1 MIITLNDNWIF
12 FKGTA
17 AAESASG
24 EKVTLPHTWNAIDGQ
39 DGGSDYFRGE
49 CTYTRA
55 LPALTLKEDEEAYLC
70 FYGVSQT
77 AEVFISGELVTR
89 HEGGYSRFYADVT
102 RFFRTASPLSPASL
116 CANGA
121 PLPPSQR
128 EVSAKQTEGVTS
140 FEAPLRG
147 AGIPSAACC
156 GGMTEGVIAGV
167 PQFPMA
173 PPRET
178 VSAEQTEG
186 VSPVPAQLTVRV
198 SNAVSDRV
206 YPQAADFTFF
216 GGIYRSVG
224 LLIVRR
230 SHFDLTAMG
239 GGVKIT
245 PKEQNGA
252 WSVELVPYVAGG
264 EHAEISWRILDGK
277 TPVASLEAPS
287 GDAVSLSIP
296 DPVLWQG
303 VDDPHL
309 YTLEAVLL
317 SPEGKPL
324 DTFTARFGLRTFS
337 VDPERGFFLNGKSY
351 PLRGVS
357 RHQDRENMGYA
368 VTRREHEEDI
378 ALIRELGANSV
389 RLAHYQHDDYFYSLC
404 DEAGLVVWAEVP
416 YITMELKEGHEN
428 ILSQFRELITQNYN
442 HTCIVCWGLSNEI
455 TLKGVTDGI
464 IKTHAALK
472 AIKEELDQTRPST
485 MAHISMLPPDSP
497 FVETADICAW
507 NLYFGWY
514 EGNVSQYKPWLDAFH
529 AAHPRLPVGLSEY
542 GADALV
548 AYQSPKPA
556 VGDYSESYQEYY
568 HEKLLEQIEK
578 MPYLWCTYVWNMFDF
593 AADAR
598 EEAGDPGKNHKGLV
612 TYDRKTRKDAFYVYK
627 ARWSREPF
635 VRLAGSRYVFRHEA
649 TTSIRVYTNLPKVA
663 LYVDQKLFAVQEGRY
678 FFSFEVPISGRHLI
692 EARAEGCSDT
702 IEIEHVEKPYEGY
715 RCQVKQGAVNWLDG
729 CSEEGFVVTDRIGDI
744 LAVPEGKD
752 FLNAFFAYVIEKRRK
767 KGAPVREAEE
777 GLIEGMADYTVE
789 RVMNMVGD
797 LLSEREQIHIV
808 RALNRVKKP

>member
-12 FKGTA
+12 FKDTA
-17 AAESASG
+17 APTANKAQAPAQASAQAG

-102 RFFRTASPLSPASL
+102 RFFRT
-116 CANGA
+116 
-121 PLPPSQR
+121 
-128 EVSAKQTEGVTS
+128 
-140 FEAPLRG
+140 
-147 AGIPSAACC
+147 
-156 GGMTEGVIAGV
+156 GGFME
-167 PQFPMA
+167 
-173 PPRET
+173 
-178 VSAEQTEG
+178 
-186 VSPVPAQLTVRV
+186 LTVRV

-216 GGIYRSVG
+216 GGIYRSVD
-224 LLIVRR
+224 LLILDR
-230 SHFDLTAMG
+230 SHFDFTAMG

-245 PKEQNGA
+245 PKEHEGA
-252 WSVELVPYVAGG
+252 WSVELTPFVT
-264 EHAEISWRILDGK
+264 HAEDLLISWRILDGK
-277 TPVASLEAPS
+277 SPAASDQAAAASANSSAQTPVASAQAP
-287 GDAVSLSIP
+287 AAQTVNIAIP
-296 DPVLWQG
+296 DPILWQG

-309 YTLEAVLL
+309 YTLEADLL
-317 SPEGKPL
+317 SPEGKIL
-324 DTFTARFGLRTFS
+324 DTFSARFGLRTFS
-337 VDPERGFFLNGKSY
+337 IDPERGFFLNGKSY

-404 DEAGLVVWAEVP
+404 DEAGLIVWAEVP
-416 YITMELKEGHEN
+416 YITMELPDGHEN

-464 IKTHAALK
+464 IQTHAALK
-472 AIKEELDQTRPST
+472 AIKEELDPYRPST

-612 TYDRKTRKDAFYVYK
+612 TYDRKIKKDAFYVYK
-627 ARWSREPF
+627 ARWSRQPF
-635 VRLAGSRYVFRHEA
+635 VHLAGSRYVYRHEA
-649 TTSIRVYTNLPKVA
+649 TTSIRVYTNLPKVS
-663 LYVDQKLFAVQEGRY
+663 LYVDQKLFAEQEGRY
-678 FFSFEVPISGRHLI
+678 LFSFEVPISGRHLI

-702 IEIEHVEKPYEGY
+702 IAIEHVEKPYEGY
-715 RCQVKQGAVNWLDG
+715 RCKVKQGAVNWLDG
-729 CSEEGFVVTDRIGDI
+729 CSEEGFVVTDRVGDI
-744 LAVPEGKD
+744 LAVPEGR
-752 FLNAFFAYVIEKRRK
+752 AFIEQLLSYVIEKRRA
-767 KGAPVREAEE
+767 KGAPVRELSEE
-777 GLIEGMADYTVE
+777 LIEGMTDHSVE
-789 RVMNMVGD
+789 RIFNMAGD

>member
-1 MIITLNDNWIF
+1 MIITLNDNWTF
-12 FKGTA
+12 FKDTA
-17 AAESASG
+17 APTEGASG
-24 EKVTLPHTWNAIDGQ
+24 EKVTLPHTWNALDGQ

-102 RFFRTASPLSPASL
+102 RFFRM
-116 CANGA
+116 
-121 PLPPSQR
+121 
-128 EVSAKQTEGVTS
+128 
-140 FEAPLRG
+140 
-147 AGIPSAACC
+147 
-156 GGMTEGVIAGV
+156 GGSME
-167 PQFPMA
+167 
-173 PPRET
+173 
-178 VSAEQTEG
+178 
-186 VSPVPAQLTVRV
+186 LTVRV

-216 GGIYRSVG
+216 GGIYRSVE
-224 LLIVRR
+224 LLILDR
-230 SHFDLTAMG
+230 SHFDFTAMG
-239 GGVKIT
+239 GGVRIT
-245 PKEQNGA
+245 PKEHEGA
-252 WSVELVPYVAGG
+252 WNVELVPYVVGG
-264 EHAEISWRILDGK
+264 EHTEISWRILDGAK
-277 TPVASLEAPS
+277 EIAGKESPAAQTVNIA
-287 GDAVSLSIP
+287 IP
-296 DPVLWQG
+296 DPILWQG

-309 YTLEAVLL
+309 YTLEADLL
-317 SPEGKPL
+317 SPEGKIL
-324 DTFTARFGLRTFS
+324 DTFSARFGLRTFS

-368 VTRREHEEDI
+368 ITRREHEEDL

-404 DEAGLVVWAEVP
+404 DEAGLIVWAEVP

-464 IKTHAALK
+464 IQTHAALK

-497 FVETADICAW
+497 FVETADVCAW

-598 EEAGDPGKNHKGLV
+598 EEAGDPGKNHKGL
-612 TYDRKTRKDAFYVYK
+612 
-627 ARWSREPF
+627 
-635 VRLAGSRYVFRHEA
+635 
-649 TTSIRVYTNLPKVA
+649 
-663 LYVDQKLFAVQEGRY
+663 
-678 FFSFEVPISGRHLI
+678 
-692 EARAEGCSDT
+692 
-702 IEIEHVEKPYEGY
+702 
-715 RCQVKQGAVNWLDG
+715 
-729 CSEEGFVVTDRIGDI
+729 
-744 LAVPEGKD
+744 
-752 FLNAFFAYVIEKRRK
+752 
-767 KGAPVREAEE
+767 
-777 GLIEGMADYTVE
+777 
-789 RVMNMVGD
+789 
-797 LLSEREQIHIV
+797 
-808 RALNRVKKP
+808 

>member
-1 MIITLNDNWIF
+1 MQAEKSKHIEKVYPMIITLNDNWTF
-12 FKGTA
+12 FKDTA
-17 AAESASG
+17 APAANKAQSPAQVSAQTG

-49 CTYTRA
+49 CTYTRP

-102 RFFRTASPLSPASL
+102 RFFRM
-116 CANGA
+116 
-121 PLPPSQR
+121 
-128 EVSAKQTEGVTS
+128 
-140 FEAPLRG
+140 
-147 AGIPSAACC
+147 
-156 GGMTEGVIAGV
+156 GGSME
-167 PQFPMA
+167 
-173 PPRET
+173 
-178 VSAEQTEG
+178 
-186 VSPVPAQLTVRV
+186 LTVRV

-224 LLIVRR
+224 LLILDRA
-230 SHFDLTAMG
+230 HFDFTAMG
-239 GGVKIT
+239 GGVRIT
-245 PKEQNGA
+245 PKEHEGA
-252 WSVELVPYVAGG
+252 WNVELTPFVT
-264 EHAEISWRILDGK
+264 HAEDLLISWRILDGRSPAANQTQAPAASANSSAQ
-277 TPVASLEAPS
+277 TPVASAQAP
-287 GDAVSLSIP
+287 AAQTVNIAIP
-296 DPVLWQG
+296 DPILWQG

-309 YTLEAVLL
+309 YTLEADLL
-317 SPEGKPL
+317 SPEGKIL
-324 DTFTARFGLRTFS
+324 DTFSARFGLRTFS
-337 VDPERGFFLNGKSY
+337 IDPERGFFLNGKSY

-404 DEAGLVVWAEVP
+404 DEAGLIVWAEVP
-416 YITMELKEGHEN
+416 YITMELPDGHEN

-464 IKTHAALK
+464 ITTHAALK
-472 AIKEELDQTRPST
+472 ALKEELDPYRPST

-529 AAHPRLPVGLSEY
+529 ASHPRLPVGLSEY

-612 TYDRKTRKDAFYVYK
+612 TYDRKIKKDAFYVYK
-627 ARWSREPF
+627 ARWSRQPF
-635 VRLAGSRYVFRHEA
+635 VHLAGSRYVYRHEA

-663 LYVDQKLFAVQEGRY
+663 LYVDQKLFAEQEGRY
-678 FFSFEVPISGRHLI
+678 LFSFEVPISGRHLI

-702 IEIEHVEKPYEGY
+702 IAIEHVEKPYEGY
-715 RCQVKQGAVNWLDG
+715 RCKVKQGAVNWLDG
-729 CSEEGFVVTDRIGDI
+729 CSEEGFVVTDRVGDI
-744 LAVPEGKD
+744 LAVPEGR
-752 FLNAFFAYVIEKRRK
+752 AFIEQLLSYVIEKRRA
-767 KGAPVREAEE
+767 KGAPVRELSEE
-777 GLIEGMADYTVE
+777 LIEGMTDHSVE
-789 RVMNMVGD
+789 RIFNMAGD

>member
-1 MIITLNDNWIF
+1 MIITLNDNWTF
-12 FKGTA
+12 CKDTA
-17 AAESASG
+17 APAANKAQSPAQVSAQTG

-55 LPALTLKEDEEAYLC
+55 LPALTLKEDEKAYLC

-77 AEVFISGELVTR
+77 AEVFINGELVTR

-102 RFFRTASPLSPASL
+102 RFFRM
-116 CANGA
+116 
-121 PLPPSQR
+121 
-128 EVSAKQTEGVTS
+128 
-140 FEAPLRG
+140 
-147 AGIPSAACC
+147 
-156 GGMTEGVIAGV
+156 GGSME
-167 PQFPMA
+167 
-173 PPRET
+173 
-178 VSAEQTEG
+178 
-186 VSPVPAQLTVRV
+186 LTVRV

-216 GGIYRSVG
+216 GGIYRNVE
-224 LLIVRR
+224 LLIVNR

-239 GGVKIT
+239 GGVRIT
-245 PKEQNGA
+245 PKEHGGA
-252 WSVELVPYVAGG
+252 WSVELVPYVVGG
-264 EHAEISWRILDGK
+264 EHAEISWRIFDGNSPAADQMQ
-277 TPVASLEAPS
+277 TPVASAQAPAS
-287 GDAVSLSIP
+287 QTVNIAIP

-303 VDDPHL
+303 IDDPHL
-309 YTLEAVLL
+309 YTLEADLL
-317 SPEGKPL
+317 SPEGKIL
-324 DTFTARFGLRTFS
+324 DTFSARFGLRTFS
-337 VDPERGFFLNGKSY
+337 IDPERGFFLNGKSY

-368 VTRREHEEDI
+368 ITRREHEEDI

-404 DEAGLVVWAEVP
+404 DEAGLIVWAEVP
-416 YITMELKEGHEN
+416 YITMELSEGHEN

-464 IKTHAALK
+464 IQTHAALK
-472 AIKEELDQTRPST
+472 AIKEELDPYRPST

-497 FVETADICAW
+497 FVETADVCAW

-612 TYDRKTRKDAFYVYK
+612 TYDRKIKKDAFYVYK

-635 VRLAGSRYVFRHEA
+635 VHLAGSRYVYRHEA
-649 TTSIRVYTNLPKVA
+649 KTSIRVYTNLPKVA
-663 LYVDQKLFAVQEGRY
+663 LYVDQKLFAEQEGRY
-678 FFSFEVPISGRHLI
+678 LFSFEVPISGRHLI

-702 IEIEHVEKPYEGY
+702 IAIEHVEKPYEGY
-715 RCQVKQGAVNWLDG
+715 RCKVKQGAVNWLDG
-729 CSEEGFVVTDRIGDI
+729 CSEEGFVVTDRVGDI
-744 LAVPEGKD
+744 LAVPEGR
-752 FLNAFFAYVIEKRRK
+752 AFIEQLLSYVIEKRRA
-767 KGAPVREAEE
+767 KGAPVRELSEE
-777 GLIEGMADYTVE
+777 LIEGMTDHSVE
-789 RVMNMVGD
+789 RIFNMAGD

>member
-1 MIITLNDNWIF
+1 MQAEKSKHIEKVYPMIITLNDNWTF
-12 FKGTA
+12 FKDTA
-17 AAESASG
+17 APAANKAQSPAQVSAQTG

-49 CTYTRA
+49 CTYTRP
-55 LPALTLKEDEEAYLC
+55 LPALTLKEDEEAHLC

-77 AEVFISGELVTR
+77 AEVFVNGELVTR

-102 RFFRTASPLSPASL
+102 RFFRM
-116 CANGA
+116 
-121 PLPPSQR
+121 
-128 EVSAKQTEGVTS
+128 
-140 FEAPLRG
+140 
-147 AGIPSAACC
+147 
-156 GGMTEGVIAGV
+156 GGSME
-167 PQFPMA
+167 
-173 PPRET
+173 
-178 VSAEQTEG
+178 
-186 VSPVPAQLTVRV
+186 LTVRV

-224 LLIVRR
+224 LLILDRA
-230 SHFDLTAMG
+230 HFDFTAMG

-252 WSVELVPYVAGG
+252 WNVELVPYVVGG
-264 EHAEISWRILDGK
+264 EHAEISWRILDGAK
-277 TPVASLEAPS
+277 EIAGKESPAAQTVNIA
-287 GDAVSLSIP
+287 IP
-296 DPVLWQG
+296 DPILWQG

-309 YTLEAVLL
+309 YTLEADLL
-317 SPEGKPL
+317 SPEGKIL
-324 DTFTARFGLRTFS
+324 DTFSARFGLRTFS
-337 VDPERGFFLNGKSY
+337 IDPERGFFLNGKSY

-368 VTRREHEEDI
+368 ITRREHEEDI

-416 YITMELKEGHEN
+416 YITMELPDGHEN

-464 IKTHAALK
+464 IQTHAALK
-472 AIKEELDQTRPST
+472 ALKEELDPYRPST

-497 FVETADICAW
+497 FVETAYICAW

-529 AAHPRLPVGLSEY
+529 ASHPRLPVGLSEY

-612 TYDRKTRKDAFYVYK
+612 TYDRKIKKDAFYVYK

-635 VRLAGSRYVFRHEA
+635 VHLAGSRYVYRHEA
-649 TTSIRVYTNLPKVA
+649 TTSIRVYTNLPKVS
-663 LYVDQKLFAVQEGRY
+663 LYVDQKLFAE
-678 FFSFEVPISGRHLI
+678 
-692 EARAEGCSDT
+692 
-702 IEIEHVEKPYEGY
+702 
-715 RCQVKQGAVNWLDG
+715 
-729 CSEEGFVVTDRIGDI
+729 
-744 LAVPEGKD
+744 
-752 FLNAFFAYVIEKRRK
+752 
-767 KGAPVREAEE
+767 
-777 GLIEGMADYTVE
+777 
-789 RVMNMVGD
+789 
-797 LLSEREQIHIV
+797 
-808 RALNRVKKP
+808 

>member
-1 MIITLNDNWIF
+1 MIISLNDNWIF
-12 FKGTA
+12 FKDTA
-17 AAESASG
+17 APTANKAQAPAQASAQAG

-102 RFFRTASPLSPASL
+102 RFFRM
-116 CANGA
+116 
-121 PLPPSQR
+121 
-128 EVSAKQTEGVTS
+128 
-140 FEAPLRG
+140 
-147 AGIPSAACC
+147 
-156 GGMTEGVIAGV
+156 GGSME
-167 PQFPMA
+167 
-173 PPRET
+173 
-178 VSAEQTEG
+178 
-186 VSPVPAQLTVRV
+186 LTVRV

-216 GGIYRSVG
+216 GGIYRNVE
-224 LLIVRR
+224 LLIVNR
-230 SHFDLTAMG
+230 SHFDLTSMG

-245 PKEQNGA
+245 PKENGGA
-252 WSVELVPYVAGG
+252 WSTELAPYVT
-264 EHAEISWRILDGK
+264 HAENLLISWRILDGQA
-277 TPVASLEAPS
+277 PVASAQAP
-287 GDAVSLSIP
+287 AAQTVNIAIP
-296 DPVLWQG
+296 DPILWQG

-309 YTLEAVLL
+309 YTLEADLL
-317 SPEGKPL
+317 SPEGKSL

-337 VDPERGFFLNGKSY
+337 IDPERGFFLNGKSY

-368 VTRREHEEDI
+368 ITRREHEEDV

-389 RLAHYQHDDYFYSLC
+389 RLAHYQHDDCFYSLC
-404 DEAGLVVWAEVP
+404 DEAGLIVWAEVP
-416 YITMELKEGHEN
+416 YITMELSEGHEN

-464 IKTHAALK
+464 IQTHAALK
-472 AIKEELDQTRPST
+472 AIKEELDPSRPST
-485 MAHISMLPPDSP
+485 MAHISMLSPDSP
-497 FVETADICAW
+497 FVETADVCAW

-514 EGNVSQYKPWLDAFH
+514 EGNVSQYKPWLDKFH
-529 AAHPRLPVGLSEY
+529 ATHPNLPVGLSEY

-612 TYDRKTRKDAFYVYK
+612 TYDRKIKKDAFYVYK
-627 ARWSREPF
+627 ARWSRQPF
-635 VRLAGSRYVFRHEA
+635 VHLAGSRYVYRHEA

-663 LYVDQKLFAVQEGRY
+663 LYVDQKLFAEQEGRY
-678 FFSFEVPISGRHLI
+678 LFSFEVPISGRHLI

-702 IEIEHVEKPYEGY
+702 IALEHVEKPHEGY
-715 RCQVKQGAVNWLDG
+715 RCKVKQGAVNWLDG
-729 CSEEGFVVTDRIGDI
+729 CSEEGFVVTDRVGDI
-744 LAVPEGKD
+744 LAVPEGR
-752 FLNAFFAYVIEKRRK
+752 AFIEQLLSYVIEKRRA
-767 KGAPVREAEE
+767 KGAPVRELSEE
-777 GLIEGMADYTVE
+777 LIEGMTDHSVE
-789 RVMNMVGD
+789 RIFNMAGD

>member
-1 MIITLNDNWIF
+1 MIIPLNDNWTF
-12 FKGTA
+12 FKDTA
-17 AAESASG
+17 ASAANQTLAANQTQTPAHPSAQAG
-24 EKVTLPHTWNAIDGQ
+24 ETVTLPHTWNAFDGQ

-49 CTYTRA
+49 CTYTRP
-55 LPALTLKEDEEAYLC
+55 LPALTLKEDEEACLC

-77 AEVFISGELVTR
+77 AEVFVNGELVTR

-102 RFFRTASPLSPASL
+102 RFFRM
-116 CANGA
+116 
-121 PLPPSQR
+121 
-128 EVSAKQTEGVTS
+128 
-140 FEAPLRG
+140 
-147 AGIPSAACC
+147 
-156 GGMTEGVIAGV
+156 GGSME
-167 PQFPMA
+167 
-173 PPRET
+173 
-178 VSAEQTEG
+178 
-186 VSPVPAQLTVRV
+186 LTVRV

-216 GGIYRSVG
+216 GGIYRNVE
-224 LLIVRR
+224 LLIVNR
-230 SHFDLTAMG
+230 SHFDLTSMG
-239 GGVKIT
+239 GGVRIT
-245 PKEQNGA
+245 PKEHGGA
-252 WSVELVPYVAGG
+252 WSVELVPYVVGG
-264 EHAEISWRILDGK
+264 EQAEISWRIFDGNSPAADK
-277 TPVASLEAPS
+277 MQTPVASAQAPAS
-287 GDAVSLSIP
+287 QTVNIAIP

-303 VDDPHL
+303 IDDPHL

-324 DTFTARFGLRTFS
+324 DTFTARFGLRTFHI
-337 VDPERGFFLNGKSY
+337 DPEQGFFLNGKSY

-368 VTRREHEEDI
+368 ITRREHEEDL

-404 DEAGLVVWAEVP
+404 DEAGLIVWAEVP
-416 YITMELKEGHEN
+416 YITMELPDGHEN

-464 IKTHAALK
+464 IQTHAALK
-472 AIKEELDQTRPST
+472 AIKEELDPYRPST

-529 AAHPRLPVGLSEY
+529 ASHPRLPVGLSEY

-612 TYDRKTRKDAFYVYK
+612 TYDRKIKKDAFYVYK

-635 VRLAGSRYVFRHEA
+635 VHLAGSRYVYRHEA

-663 LYVDQKLFAVQEGRY
+663 LYVDQKLFAEQEGRY
-678 FFSFEVPISGRHLI
+678 LFSFEVPISGRHLI

-702 IEIEHVEKPYEGY
+702 IAIEHVEKPYEGY
-715 RCQVKQGAVNWLDG
+715 RCKVKQGAVNWLDG
-729 CSEEGFVVTDRIGDI
+729 CSEEGFVVTDRVGDI
-744 LAVPEGKD
+744 LAVPEGR
-752 FLNAFFAYVIEKRRK
+752 AFIEQLLSYVIEKRRA
-767 KGAPVREAEE
+767 KGAPVRELSEE
-777 GLIEGMADYTVE
+777 LIEGMTDHSVE
-789 RVMNMVGD
+789 RIFNMAGD

>member
-1 MIITLNDNWIF
+1 MIIPLNDNWTF
-12 FKGTA
+12 FKDTA
-17 AAESASG
+17 APAANQTQTPAHPSAQAG
-24 EKVTLPHTWNAIDGQ
+24 EKVTLPHTWNAFDGQ

-49 CTYTRA
+49 CTYARL

-102 RFFRTASPLSPASL
+102 RFFRM
-116 CANGA
+116 
-121 PLPPSQR
+121 
-128 EVSAKQTEGVTS
+128 
-140 FEAPLRG
+140 
-147 AGIPSAACC
+147 
-156 GGMTEGVIAGV
+156 GGSME
-167 PQFPMA
+167 
-173 PPRET
+173 
-178 VSAEQTEG
+178 
-186 VSPVPAQLTVRV
+186 LTVRV

-216 GGIYRSVG
+216 GGIYRNVE
-224 LLIVRR
+224 LLIVNR
-230 SHFDLTAMG
+230 SHFDLTSMG
-239 GGVKIT
+239 GGVRIT
-245 PKEQNGA
+245 PKENGGA
-252 WSVELVPYVAGG
+252 WSVELVPYVVGG
-264 EHAEISWRILDGK
+264 EHAEISWRIFDGNSPAADQ
-277 TPVASLEAPS
+277 TQAPVASAQAP
-287 GDAVSLSIP
+287 AFQTVNIAIP

-309 YTLEAVLL
+309 YTLEADLL
-317 SPEGKPL
+317 SPEGKIL
-324 DTFTARFGLRTFS
+324 DTFSARFGLRTFS
-337 VDPERGFFLNGKSY
+337 IDPERGFFLNGKSY

-368 VTRREHEEDI
+368 ITRREHEEDV

-464 IKTHAALK
+464 IQTHAALK
-472 AIKEELDQTRPST
+472 ALKEELDPYRPST

-497 FVETADICAW
+497 FVETADVCAW

-514 EGNVSQYKPWLDAFH
+514 EGNVSEYKPWLDAFH
-529 AAHPRLPVGLSEY
+529 SAHPRLPVGLSEY

-612 TYDRKTRKDAFYVYK
+612 TYDRKIKKDAFYVYK

-635 VRLAGSRYVFRHEA
+635 VHLAGSRYVYRHEA

-663 LYVDQKLFAVQEGRY
+663 LYVDQKLFAEQEGRY
-678 FFSFEVPISGRHLI
+678 LFSFEVPISGRHSI

-702 IEIEHVEKPYEGY
+702 IAIEHVEKPYEGY
-715 RCQVKQGAVNWLDG
+715 RCKVKQGAVNWLDG
-729 CSEEGFVVTDRIGDI
+729 CSEEGFVVTDRVGDI
-744 LAVPEGKD
+744 LAVPEGR
-752 FLNAFFAYVIEKRRK
+752 AFIEQLLSYVIEKRRA
-767 KGAPVREAEE
+767 KGAPVRELSEE
-777 GLIEGMADYTVE
+777 LIEGMTDHSVE
-789 RVMNMVGD
+789 RIFNMAGD

>member
-1 MIITLNDNWIF
+1 MIITLNDNWTF

-17 AAESASG
+17 AAEGASG
-24 EKVTLPHTWNAIDGQ
+24 EKVTLPHTWNALDGQ

-77 AEVFISGELVTR
+77 AEVFISGEFVTR

-102 RFFRTASPLSPASL
+102 RFFRT
-116 CANGA
+116 
-121 PLPPSQR
+121 
-128 EVSAKQTEGVTS
+128 
-140 FEAPLRG
+140 
-147 AGIPSAACC
+147 
-156 GGMTEGVIAGV
+156 GGSME
-167 PQFPMA
+167 
-173 PPRET
+173 
-178 VSAEQTEG
+178 
-186 VSPVPAQLTVRV
+186 LTVRV

-224 LLIVRR
+224 LLILDRA
-230 SHFDLTAMG
+230 HFDFTAMG

-252 WSVELVPYVAGG
+252 WSVELVPYVVGG
-264 EHAEISWRILDGK
+264 EHAEISWRILDGR
-277 TPVASLEAPS
+277 TPVASAQAS
-287 GDAVSLSIP
+287 AVQTVNIAIP

-337 VDPERGFFLNGKSY
+337 IDPERGFFLNGKSY

-416 YITMELKEGHEN
+416 YITMELPDGHEN

-529 AAHPRLPVGLSEY
+529 ASHPRLPVGLSEY

-556 VGDYSESYQEYY
+556 IGDYSESYQEYY

-635 VRLAGSRYVFRHEA
+635 VHLAGSRYVFRHEA

-663 LYVDQKLFAVQEGRY
+663 LYVDQKLFAEQEGRY
-678 FFSFEVPISGRHLI
+678 LFSFEVPISGRHLI

-702 IEIEHVEKPYEGY
+702 ITVEHVEKPYEGY
-715 RCQVKQGAVNWLDG
+715 RCKVKQGAVNWLDG
-729 CSEEGFVVTDRIGDI
+729 CSEEGFVVTDRVGDL
-744 LAVPEGKD
+744 LAVPEGR
-752 FLNAFFAYVIEKRRK
+752 AFIEQLLSYVIEKRRA
-767 KGAPVREAEE
+767 KGAPVREMSEE
-777 GLIEGMADYTVE
+777 LIEGMTDHSVE
-789 RVMNMVGD
+789 RIFNMAGD

>member
-12 FKGTA
+12 FKDTA
-17 AAESASG
+17 APASNKAQPPATGTSG
-24 EKVTLPHTWNAIDGQ
+24 ETVTLPHTWNAIDGQ

-49 CTYTRA
+49 CTYTRP

-77 AEVFISGELVTR
+77 AEVFVNGELVTR

-102 RFFRTASPLSPASL
+102 RFFRM
-116 CANGA
+116 
-121 PLPPSQR
+121 
-128 EVSAKQTEGVTS
+128 
-140 FEAPLRG
+140 
-147 AGIPSAACC
+147 
-156 GGMTEGVIAGV
+156 GGSME
-167 PQFPMA
+167 
-173 PPRET
+173 
-178 VSAEQTEG
+178 
-186 VSPVPAQLTVRV
+186 LTVRV

-224 LLIVRR
+224 LLILDRA
-230 SHFDLTAMG
+230 HFDFTAMG

-252 WSVELVPYVAGG
+252 WNVELVPYVVGG
-264 EHAEISWRILDGK
+264 EHAEISWRILDGAK
-277 TPVASLEAPS
+277 EIAGKESPAAQTVNIA
-287 GDAVSLSIP
+287 IP

-317 SPEGKPL
+317 SPEGKTL
-324 DTFTARFGLRTFS
+324 DTFTARFGLRTFHI
-337 VDPERGFFLNGKSY
+337 DPEQGFFLNGKSY

-368 VTRREHEEDI
+368 ITRREHEEDL

-416 YITMELKEGHEN
+416 YITMELPDGHEN

-464 IKTHAALK
+464 IQTHAALK

-529 AAHPRLPVGLSEY
+529 ASHPNLPVGLSEY

-612 TYDRKTRKDAFYVYK
+612 TYDRKTKKDAFYVYK

-635 VRLAGSRYVFRHEA
+635 VHLAGSRYVYRHEA

-663 LYVDQKLFAVQEGRY
+663 LYVDQKLFAEQEGRY
-678 FFSFEVPISGRHLI
+678 LFSFEVPISGRHLI

-702 IEIEHVEKPYEGY
+702 IAIEHVEKPYEGY
-715 RCQVKQGAVNWLDG
+715 RCKVKQGAVNWLDG
-729 CSEEGFVVTDRIGDI
+729 CSEEGFVVTDRVGDI
-744 LAVPEGKD
+744 LAVPEGR
-752 FLNAFFAYVIEKRRK
+752 AFIEQLLSYVIEKRRA
-767 KGAPVREAEE
+767 KGAPVRELSEE
-777 GLIEGMADYTVE
+777 LIEGMTDHSVE
-789 RVMNMVGD
+789 RIFNMAGD

>member
-1 MIITLNDNWIF
+1 MIITLNDNWTF
-12 FKGTA
+12 FKDTA
-17 AAESASG
+17 APTANKAQAPAQASAQAG

-102 RFFRTASPLSPASL
+102 RFFRM
-116 CANGA
+116 
-121 PLPPSQR
+121 
-128 EVSAKQTEGVTS
+128 
-140 FEAPLRG
+140 
-147 AGIPSAACC
+147 
-156 GGMTEGVIAGV
+156 GGSME
-167 PQFPMA
+167 
-173 PPRET
+173 
-178 VSAEQTEG
+178 
-186 VSPVPAQLTVRV
+186 LTVRV

-224 LLIVRR
+224 LLILDRA
-230 SHFDLTAMG
+230 HFDFTAMG

-252 WSVELVPYVAGG
+252 WSVELVPYVVGG
-264 EHAEISWRILDGK
+264 EHAEISWRILDGAK
-277 TPVASLEAPS
+277 EIAGKESPAAQTVNIA
-287 GDAVSLSIP
+287 IP
-296 DPVLWQG
+296 DPILWQG

-309 YTLEAVLL
+309 YTLEADLL

-324 DTFTARFGLRTFS
+324 DTFSARFGLRTFS
-337 VDPERGFFLNGKSY
+337 IDPERGFFLNGKSY

-404 DEAGLVVWAEVP
+404 DEAGLIVWAEVP
-416 YITMELKEGHEN
+416 YITMELPDGHEN

-464 IKTHAALK
+464 IQTHAALK

-612 TYDRKTRKDAFYVYK
+612 TYDRKIKKDAFYVYK

-635 VRLAGSRYVFRHEA
+635 VHLAGSRYVYRHEA

-663 LYVDQKLFAVQEGRY
+663 LYVDQKLFAEQEGRY
-678 FFSFEVPISGRHLI
+678 LFSFEVPILGRHLI

-702 IEIEHVEKPYEGY
+702 IAIEHVEKPYEGY
-715 RCQVKQGAVNWLDG
+715 RCKVKQGAVNWLDG
-729 CSEEGFVVTDRIGDI
+729 CSEEGFVVTDRVGDI
-744 LAVPEGKD
+744 LAVPEGR
-752 FLNAFFAYVIEKRRK
+752 AFIEQLLSYVIEKRRA
-767 KGAPVREAEE
+767 KGAPVRELSEE
-777 GLIEGMADYTVE
+777 LIEGMTDHSVE
-789 RVMNMVGD
+789 RIFNMAGD

>member
-1 MIITLNDNWIF
+1 MIITLNDNWTF
-12 FKGTA
+12 FKDTA
-17 AAESASG
+17 APAANKAQSPAQVSAQTG

-49 CTYTRA
+49 CTYTRP

-102 RFFRTASPLSPASL
+102 RFFRM
-116 CANGA
+116 
-121 PLPPSQR
+121 
-128 EVSAKQTEGVTS
+128 
-140 FEAPLRG
+140 
-147 AGIPSAACC
+147 
-156 GGMTEGVIAGV
+156 GGSME
-167 PQFPMA
+167 
-173 PPRET
+173 
-178 VSAEQTEG
+178 
-186 VSPVPAQLTVRV
+186 LTVRV

-224 LLIVRR
+224 LLILDRA
-230 SHFDLTAMG
+230 HFDFTAMG

-252 WSVELVPYVAGG
+252 WSVELVPYVVGG
-264 EHAEISWRILDGK
+264 EHAEISWRILDGAK
-277 TPVASLEAPS
+277 EIAGKESPAAQTVNIA
-287 GDAVSLSIP
+287 IP
-296 DPVLWQG
+296 DPILWQG

-309 YTLEAVLL
+309 YTLEADLL
-317 SPEGKPL
+317 SPEGKIL
-324 DTFTARFGLRTFS
+324 DTFSARFGLRTFS

-404 DEAGLVVWAEVP
+404 DEAGLIVWAEVP
-416 YITMELKEGHEN
+416 YITMELSDGHEN

-464 IKTHAALK
+464 IQTHAALK

-485 MAHISMLPPDSP
+485 MAHISMLPSDSP

-529 AAHPRLPVGLSEY
+529 ASHPRLPFGLSEY

-612 TYDRKTRKDAFYVYK
+612 TYDRKIKKDAFYVYK
-627 ARWSREPF
+627 ARWSRQPF
-635 VRLAGSRYVFRHEA
+635 VHLAGSRYVYRHEA

-663 LYVDQKLFAVQEGRY
+663 LYVDQKLFAEQEGRY
-678 FFSFEVPISGRHLI
+678 LFSFEVPISGRHLI

-702 IEIEHVEKPYEGY
+702 IAIEHVEKPYEGY
-715 RCQVKQGAVNWLDG
+715 RCKVKQGAVNWLDG
-729 CSEEGFVVTDRIGDI
+729 CSEEGFVVTDRVGDI
-744 LAVPEGKD
+744 LAVPEGR
-752 FLNAFFAYVIEKRRK
+752 AFIEQLLSYVIEKRRA
-767 KGAPVREAEE
+767 KGAPVRELSEE
-777 GLIEGMADYTVE
+777 LIEGMTDHSVE
-789 RVMNMVGD
+789 RIFNMAGD

>member
-12 FKGTA
+12 FKDTA
-17 AAESASG
+17 APTANKAQAPAQASAQAG

-102 RFFRTASPLSPASL
+102 RFFRM
-116 CANGA
+116 
-121 PLPPSQR
+121 
-128 EVSAKQTEGVTS
+128 
-140 FEAPLRG
+140 
-147 AGIPSAACC
+147 
-156 GGMTEGVIAGV
+156 GGSME
-167 PQFPMA
+167 
-173 PPRET
+173 
-178 VSAEQTEG
+178 
-186 VSPVPAQLTVRV
+186 LTVRV

-239 GGVKIT
+239 GGVKII

-252 WSVELVPYVAGG
+252 WNVELTPFVT
-264 EHAEISWRILDGK
+264 HAEDLLISWRILDGAK
-277 TPVASLEAPS
+277 EIAGKESPAAQTVNIA
-287 GDAVSLSIP
+287 IP
-296 DPVLWQG
+296 DPILWQG

-317 SPEGKPL
+317 SPEGKIL
-324 DTFTARFGLRTFS
+324 DTFSARFGLRTFS

-368 VTRREHEEDI
+368 ITRREHEEDI

-404 DEAGLVVWAEVP
+404 DEAGLIVWAEVP
-416 YITMELKEGHEN
+416 YITMELPDGHEN

-464 IKTHAALK
+464 IQTHAALK
-472 AIKEELDQTRPST
+472 AIKEELDPYRPST
-485 MAHISMLPPDSP
+485 MAHISMLSPDSP
-497 FVETADICAW
+497 FVETADVCAW

-612 TYDRKTRKDAFYVYK
+612 TYDRKIKKDAFYVYK
-627 ARWSREPF
+627 ARWSRQPF
-635 VRLAGSRYVFRHEA
+635 VHLAGSRYVYRHEA

-663 LYVDQKLFAVQEGRY
+663 LYVDQKLFAEQEGRY
-678 FFSFEVPISGRHLI
+678 LFSFEVPISGRHLI

-702 IEIEHVEKPYEGY
+702 IAIEHVEKPYEGY
-715 RCQVKQGAVNWLDG
+715 RCKVKQGAVNWLDG
-729 CSEEGFVVTDRIGDI
+729 CSEEGFVVTDRVGDI
-744 LAVPEGKD
+744 LAVPEGR
-752 FLNAFFAYVIEKRRK
+752 AFIEQLLSYVIEKRRA
-767 KGAPVREAEE
+767 KGAPVRELSEE
-777 GLIEGMADYTVE
+777 LIEGMTDHSVE
-789 RVMNMVGD
+789 RIFNMAGD

>member
-1 MIITLNDNWIF
+1 MIITLNDNWTF

-17 AAESASG
+17 PAESASG
-24 EKVTLPHTWNAIDGQ
+24 EKVTLPHTWNALDGQ

-178 VSAEQTEG
+178 VSAKQTEG

-224 LLIVRR
+224 LLILDRA
-230 SHFDLTAMG
+230 HFDFTAMG

-245 PKEQNGA
+245 PKENGGA
-252 WSVELVPYVAGG
+252 WSVELVPYVVGG
-264 EHAEISWRILDGK
+264 EHAEISWRILDGR
-277 TPVASLEAPS
+277 TPVASAQAP
-287 GDAVSLSIP
+287 AAQTVNIAIP

-337 VDPERGFFLNGKSY
+337 IDPERGFFLNGKSY

-404 DEAGLVVWAEVP
+404 DEAGLIVWAEVP
-416 YITMELKEGHEN
+416 YITQELSCGHEN

-485 MAHISMLPPDSP
+485 MAHISMRP
-497 FVETADICAW
+497 I
-507 NLYFGWY
+507 
-514 EGNVSQYKPWLDAFH
+514 
-529 AAHPRLPVGLSEY
+529 
-542 GADALV
+542 
-548 AYQSPKPA
+548 
-556 VGDYSESYQEYY
+556 
-568 HEKLLEQIEK
+568 LL
-578 MPYLWCTYVWNMFDF
+578 L
-593 AADAR
+593 
-598 EEAGDPGKNHKGLV
+598 
-612 TYDRKTRKDAFYVYK
+612 
-627 ARWSREPF
+627 
-635 VRLAGSRYVFRHEA
+635 
-649 TTSIRVYTNLPKVA
+649 
-663 LYVDQKLFAVQEGRY
+663 
-678 FFSFEVPISGRHLI
+678 
-692 EARAEGCSDT
+692 
-702 IEIEHVEKPYEGY
+702 
-715 RCQVKQGAVNWLDG
+715 
-729 CSEEGFVVTDRIGDI
+729 
-744 LAVPEGKD
+744 
-752 FLNAFFAYVIEKRRK
+752 
-767 KGAPVREAEE
+767 
-777 GLIEGMADYTVE
+777 
-789 RVMNMVGD
+789 
-797 LLSEREQIHIV
+797 
-808 RALNRVKKP
+808 

>member
-12 FKGTA
+12 FKDTA
-17 AAESASG
+17 APTANKAQAPAQASAQAG

-77 AEVFISGELVTR
+77 AEVFVNGELVTR

-102 RFFRTASPLSPASL
+102 RFFRT
-116 CANGA
+116 
-121 PLPPSQR
+121 
-128 EVSAKQTEGVTS
+128 
-140 FEAPLRG
+140 
-147 AGIPSAACC
+147 
-156 GGMTEGVIAGV
+156 GGFME
-167 PQFPMA
+167 
-173 PPRET
+173 
-178 VSAEQTEG
+178 
-186 VSPVPAQLTVRV
+186 LTVRV

-216 GGIYRSVG
+216 GGIYRSVE
-224 LLIVRR
+224 LLILDR
-230 SHFDLTAMG
+230 SHFDFTAMG
-239 GGVKIT
+239 GGVRIT
-245 PKEQNGA
+245 PKEHEGA
-252 WSVELVPYVAGG
+252 WNVELTPFVT
-264 EHAEISWRILDGK
+264 HAEDLLISWRILDGRSPAANQTQAPAASANSSAQ
-277 TPVASLEAPS
+277 TPVASAQAP
-287 GDAVSLSIP
+287 AAQTVNIAIP
-296 DPVLWQG
+296 DPILWQG

-309 YTLEAVLL
+309 YTLEADLL
-317 SPEGKPL
+317 SPEGKLL
-324 DTFTARFGLRTFS
+324 DTFSARFGLRTFHI
-337 VDPERGFFLNGKSY
+337 DPERGFFLNGKSY

-368 VTRREHEEDI
+368 ITRREHEEDL

-404 DEAGLVVWAEVP
+404 DEAGIIVWAEVP

-464 IKTHAALK
+464 IQTHAALK

-529 AAHPRLPVGLSEY
+529 ASHPRLPVGLSEY

-612 TYDRKTRKDAFYVYK
+612 TYDRKIKKDAFYVYK
-627 ARWSREPF
+627 ARWSRQPF
-635 VRLAGSRYVFRHEA
+635 VHLAGSRYVYRHEA

-663 LYVDQKLFAVQEGRY
+663 LYVDQKLFAEQEGRY
-678 FFSFEVPISGRHLI
+678 LFSFEVPISGRHLI

-702 IEIEHVEKPYEGY
+702 IAIEHVEKPYEGY
-715 RCQVKQGAVNWLDG
+715 RCKVKQGAVNWLDG
-729 CSEEGFVVTDRIGDI
+729 CSEEGFVVTDRVGDI
-744 LAVPEGKD
+744 LAVPEGR
-752 FLNAFFAYVIEKRRK
+752 AFIEQLLSYVIEKRRA
-767 KGAPVREAEE
+767 KGAPVRELSEE
-777 GLIEGMADYTVE
+777 LIEGMTDHSVE
-789 RVMNMVGD
+789 RIFNMAGD

>member
-1 MIITLNDNWIF
+1 MIISLNDNWTF
-12 FKGTA
+12 FKDTA
-17 AAESASG
+17 APAANQTQTPAHPSAQAG
-24 EKVTLPHTWNAIDGQ
+24 ETVTLPHTWNAFDGQ
-39 DGGSDYFRGE
+39 DGGSDYFRDE
-49 CTYTRA
+49 CTYTRP
-55 LPALTLKEDEEAYLC
+55 LPALTLNEDEEVYLC

-102 RFFRTASPLSPASL
+102 RFFRM
-116 CANGA
+116 
-121 PLPPSQR
+121 
-128 EVSAKQTEGVTS
+128 
-140 FEAPLRG
+140 
-147 AGIPSAACC
+147 
-156 GGMTEGVIAGV
+156 GGSME
-167 PQFPMA
+167 
-173 PPRET
+173 
-178 VSAEQTEG
+178 
-186 VSPVPAQLTVRV
+186 LTVRV

-216 GGIYRSVG
+216 GGIYRNVE
-224 LLIVRR
+224 LLIVNR

-245 PKEQNGA
+245 PKENGGA
-252 WSVELVPYVAGG
+252 WSTELAPYVT
-264 EHAEISWRILDGK
+264 HAENLLISWRIFDGNSPAADQ
-277 TPVASLEAPS
+277 TQAPVASAQAPAS
-287 GDAVSLSIP
+287 QTVNIAIP

-337 VDPERGFFLNGKSY
+337 IDPERGFFLNGKSY

-368 VTRREHEEDI
+368 ITRREHEEDI

-404 DEAGLVVWAEVP
+404 DEAGLIVWAEVP
-416 YITMELKEGHEN
+416 YITMELSEGHEN

-464 IKTHAALK
+464 IQTHAALK
-472 AIKEELDQTRPST
+472 AIKEELDPYRPST

-497 FVETADICAW
+497 FVETADVCAW

-612 TYDRKTRKDAFYVYK
+612 TYDRKIKKDAFYVYK

-635 VRLAGSRYVFRHEA
+635 VHLAGSRYVYRHEA

-663 LYVDQKLFAVQEGRY
+663 LYVDQKLFAEQEGRY
-678 FFSFEVPISGRHLI
+678 LFSFEVPISGRHLI

-702 IEIEHVEKPYEGY
+702 IAIEHVEKPYEGY
-715 RCQVKQGAVNWLDG
+715 RCKVKQGAVNWLDG
-729 CSEEGFVVTDRIGDI
+729 CSEEGFVVTDRVGDI
-744 LAVPEGKD
+744 LAVPEGR
-752 FLNAFFAYVIEKRRK
+752 AFIEQLLSYVIEKRRA
-767 KGAPVREAEE
+767 KGAPVRELSEE
-777 GLIEGMADYTVE
+777 LIEGMTDHSVE
-789 RVMNMVGD
+789 RIFNMAGD

>member
-12 FKGTA
+12 FKDTA
-17 AAESASG
+17 APTANKAQAPAQASAQAG

-49 CTYTRA
+49 CTYTRS

-102 RFFRTASPLSPASL
+102 RFFRM
-116 CANGA
+116 
-121 PLPPSQR
+121 
-128 EVSAKQTEGVTS
+128 
-140 FEAPLRG
+140 
-147 AGIPSAACC
+147 
-156 GGMTEGVIAGV
+156 GGSME
-167 PQFPMA
+167 
-173 PPRET
+173 
-178 VSAEQTEG
+178 
-186 VSPVPAQLTVRV
+186 LTVRV

-224 LLIVRR
+224 LLILDRA
-230 SHFDLTAMG
+230 HFDFTAMG

-245 PKEQNGA
+245 PKENGGA
-252 WSVELVPYVAGG
+252 WSTELVPCVT
-264 EHAEISWRILDGK
+264 HAENLLISWRIFDGQ
-277 TPVASLEAPS
+277 TPVASAQAPAS
-287 GDAVSLSIP
+287 QTVNIAIP

-309 YTLEAVLL
+309 YTLEADLL
-317 SPEGKPL
+317 SPEGKIL
-324 DTFTARFGLRTFS
+324 DTFSARFGLRTFS
-337 VDPERGFFLNGKSY
+337 IDPERGFFLNGKSY

-368 VTRREHEEDI
+368 ITRREHEEDI

-404 DEAGLVVWAEVP
+404 DEAGLIVWAEVP
-416 YITMELKEGHEN
+416 YITMELSEGHEN

-464 IKTHAALK
+464 IQTHAALK
-472 AIKEELDQTRPST
+472 AIKEELDPYRPST
-485 MAHISMLPPDSP
+485 MAHISMLSPDSP
-497 FVETADICAW
+497 FVETADVCAW

-612 TYDRKTRKDAFYVYK
+612 TYDRKIKKDAFYVYK

-635 VRLAGSRYVFRHEA
+635 VHLAGSRYVYRHEA

-663 LYVDQKLFAVQEGRY
+663 LYVDQKLFAEQEGRY
-678 FFSFEVPISGRHLI
+678 LFSFEVPISGRHSI

-702 IEIEHVEKPYEGY
+702 IAIEHVEKPYEGY
-715 RCQVKQGAVNWLDG
+715 RCKVKQGAVNWLDG
-729 CSEEGFVVTDRIGDI
+729 CSEEGFVVTDRVGDI
-744 LAVPEGKD
+744 LAVPEGR
-752 FLNAFFAYVIEKRRK
+752 AFIEQLLSYVIEKRRA
-767 KGAPVREAEE
+767 KGAPVRELSEE
-777 GLIEGMADYTVE
+777 LIEGMTDHSVE
-789 RVMNMVGD
+789 RIFNMAGD

>member
-12 FKGTA
+12 FKDTA
-17 AAESASG
+17 APTANKAQAPAQASAQAG

-102 RFFRTASPLSPASL
+102 RFFRM
-116 CANGA
+116 
-121 PLPPSQR
+121 
-128 EVSAKQTEGVTS
+128 
-140 FEAPLRG
+140 
-147 AGIPSAACC
+147 
-156 GGMTEGVIAGV
+156 GGSME
-167 PQFPMA
+167 
-173 PPRET
+173 
-178 VSAEQTEG
+178 
-186 VSPVPAQLTVRV
+186 LTVRV

-224 LLIVRR
+224 LLILDRA
-230 SHFDLTAMG
+230 HFDFTAMG

-252 WSVELVPYVAGG
+252 WNVELTPFVT
-264 EHAEISWRILDGK
+264 HAEDLLISWRILDGRSPAANQTQAPAASANSSAQ
-277 TPVASLEAPS
+277 TPVASAQAP
-287 GDAVSLSIP
+287 AAQTVNIAIP
-296 DPVLWQG
+296 DPILWQG

-309 YTLEAVLL
+309 YTLEADLL
-317 SPEGKPL
+317 SPEGKIL
-324 DTFTARFGLRTFS
+324 DTFSARFGLRTFS

-368 VTRREHEEDI
+368 ITRREHEEDL

-416 YITMELKEGHEN
+416 YITMELPDGHEN

-464 IKTHAALK
+464 IQTHAALK

-568 HEKLLEQIEK
+568 HEKLLEQIEE

-612 TYDRKTRKDAFYVYK
+612 TYDRKIKKDAFYVYK
-627 ARWSREPF
+627 ARWSRQPF
-635 VRLAGSRYVFRHEA
+635 VHLAGSRYVYRHEA
-649 TTSIRVYTNLPKVA
+649 VTSIRVYTNLPKVA
-663 LYVDQKLFAVQEGRY
+663 LYVDQKLFAEQEGRY
-678 FFSFEVPISGRHLI
+678 LFSFEVPISGRHLI

-702 IEIEHVEKPYEGY
+702 IAIEHVEKPYEGY
-715 RCQVKQGAVNWLDG
+715 RCKVKQGAVNWLDG
-729 CSEEGFVVTDRIGDI
+729 CSEEGFVVTDRVGDI
-744 LAVPEGKD
+744 LAVPEGR
-752 FLNAFFAYVIEKRRK
+752 AFIEQLLSYVIEKRRA
-767 KGAPVREAEE
+767 KGAPVRELSEE
-777 GLIEGMADYTVE
+777 LIEGMTDHSVE
-789 RVMNMVGD
+789 RIFNMAGD

>member
-1 MIITLNDNWIF
+1 MIISLNDNWTF
-12 FKGTA
+12 FKDTA
-17 AAESASG
+17 APAANQTQTPAHPSAQAG
-24 EKVTLPHTWNAIDGQ
+24 EKVTLPHTWNAFDGQ

-49 CTYTRA
+49 CTYTRP
-55 LPALTLKEDEEAYLC
+55 LPALTLKEDEEVYLC

-77 AEVFISGELVTR
+77 AVVLVNGELVTR

-102 RFFRTASPLSPASL
+102 RFFRTASPLPPAL
-116 CANGA
+116 PCANGA

-128 EVSAKQTEGVTS
+128 EVSAK
-140 FEAPLRG
+140 
-147 AGIPSAACC
+147 
-156 GGMTEGVIAGV
+156 
-167 PQFPMA
+167 
-173 PPRET
+173 
-178 VSAEQTEG
+178 QTEG

-216 GGIYRSVG
+216 GGIYRNVE
-224 LLIVRR
+224 LLIVNR

-239 GGVKIT
+239 GGVRIT
-245 PKEQNGA
+245 PKENGGA
-252 WSVELVPYVAGG
+252 WSVELAPYVVGG
-264 EHAEISWRILDGK
+264 EHAEISWRIFDGK
-277 TPVASLEAPS
+277 SPVADQTQTPVASAQAPAS
-287 GDAVSLSIP
+287 QTVNISIP

-337 VDPERGFFLNGKSY
+337 IDPERGFFLNGKSY

-404 DEAGLVVWAEVP
+404 DEAGLIVWAEVP
-416 YITMELKEGHEN
+416 YITMGLKEGHEN

-464 IKTHAALK
+464 IQTRAALK
-472 AIKEELDQTRPST
+472 AIKEELDRTRPST
-485 MAHISMLPPDSP
+485 MAHISMLSPDSP
-497 FVETADICAW
+497 FVETADVCAW

-514 EGNVSQYKPWLDAFH
+514 EGNVSQYKPWLDKFH
-529 AAHPRLPVGLSEY
+529 ASHPNLPVGLSEY

-548 AYQSPKPA
+548 AYQSAQPA
-556 VGDYSESYQEYY
+556 VGDVTESYQEYY
-568 HEKLLEQIEK
+568 HERVLEQIEE

-598 EEAGDPGKNHKGLV
+598 EEGGDPGKNHKGLI
-612 TYDRKTRKDAFYVYK
+612 TYDRKIKKDAFYVYK

-635 VRLAGSRYVFRHEA
+635 VHLAGRRYVYRHEA
-649 TTSIRVYTNLPKVA
+649 TTSIRVYTNLPKVS
-663 LYVDQKLFAVQEGRY
+663 LYVDGKLFAEQEGRY
-678 FFSFEVPISGRHLI
+678 LFSFEVPISGKHTI
-692 EARAEGCSDT
+692 KACAEGCSDT
-702 IEIEHVEKPYEGY
+702 IEIEHIEKAYEGY

-744 LAVPEGKD
+744 LAVPEGKE
-752 FLNAFFAYVIEKRRK
+752 FLQAFFAYVIEKRRK

-789 RVMNMVGD
+789 RVMNMAGD

>member
-12 FKGTA
+12 FKDTA
-17 AAESASG
+17 APTANQTLAANQTQTPAHPSAQAG
-24 EKVTLPHTWNAIDGQ
+24 ETVTLPHTWNAFDGQ

-49 CTYTRA
+49 CTYARL

-102 RFFRTASPLSPASL
+102 RFFRM
-116 CANGA
+116 
-121 PLPPSQR
+121 
-128 EVSAKQTEGVTS
+128 
-140 FEAPLRG
+140 
-147 AGIPSAACC
+147 
-156 GGMTEGVIAGV
+156 GGSME
-167 PQFPMA
+167 
-173 PPRET
+173 
-178 VSAEQTEG
+178 
-186 VSPVPAQLTVRV
+186 LTVRV

-216 GGIYRSVG
+216 GGIYRNVE
-224 LLIVRR
+224 LLIVNR
-230 SHFDLTAMG
+230 SHFDLTAIG

-245 PKEQNGA
+245 PKENGGA
-252 WSVELVPYVAGG
+252 WSTELAPYVT
-264 EHAEISWRILDGK
+264 HAENLLISWRILDGQA
-277 TPVASLEAPS
+277 PVASAQAPAS
-287 GDAVSLSIP
+287 QTVNIAIP

-317 SPEGKPL
+317 SPEGKIL
-324 DTFTARFGLRTFS
+324 DTFSARFGLRTFS
-337 VDPERGFFLNGKSY
+337 IDPERGFFLNGKSY

-368 VTRREHEEDI
+368 ITRREHEEDV

-404 DEAGLVVWAEVP
+404 DEAGLIVWAEVP
-416 YITMELKEGHEN
+416 YITMELPDGHEN

-464 IKTHAALK
+464 IQTHAALK
-472 AIKEELDQTRPST
+472 AIKEELDPYRPST

-612 TYDRKTRKDAFYVYK
+612 TYDRKIKKDAFYVYK
-627 ARWSREPF
+627 ARWSRQPF
-635 VRLAGSRYVFRHEA
+635 VHLAGSRYVYRHEA
-649 TTSIRVYTNLPKVA
+649 TTSIRVYTNLPKVS
-663 LYVDQKLFAVQEGRY
+663 LYVDQKLFAEQEGRY
-678 FFSFEVPISGRHLI
+678 LFSFEVPISGRHLI

-702 IEIEHVEKPYEGY
+702 IAIEHVEKPYEGY
-715 RCQVKQGAVNWLDG
+715 RCKVKQGAVNWLDG
-729 CSEEGFVVTDRIGDI
+729 CSEEGFVVTDRVGDI
-744 LAVPEGKD
+744 LAVPEGR
-752 FLNAFFAYVIEKRRK
+752 AFIEQLLSYVIEKRRA
-767 KGAPVREAEE
+767 KGAPVRELSEE
-777 GLIEGMADYTVE
+777 LIEGMTDHSVE
-789 RVMNMVGD
+789 RIFNMAGD

>member
-1 MIITLNDNWIF
+1 MIITLNDNWTF

-17 AAESASG
+17 PAANKAQLPAQVSAQTC

-49 CTYTRA
+49 CTYTRP
-55 LPALTLKEDEEAYLC
+55 LPALTLNEDEEVYLC

-77 AEVFISGELVTR
+77 AEVFVNGEFVTR

-102 RFFRTASPLSPASL
+102 RFFRTASPL
-116 CANGA
+116 
-121 PLPPSQR
+121 PPSLR
-128 EVSAKQTEGVTS
+128 EVAAKQTEGVS
-140 FEAPLRG
+140 
-147 AGIPSAACC
+147 S
-156 GGMTEGVIAGV
+156 
-167 PQFPMA
+167 
-173 PPRET
+173 
-178 VSAEQTEG
+178 
-186 VSPVPAQLTVRV
+186 VPAQLTVRV

-216 GGIYRSVG
+216 GGIYRNVE
-224 LLIVRR
+224 LLILDRA
-230 SHFDLTAMG
+230 HFDFTAMG

-245 PKEQNGA
+245 PKEHEGA
-252 WSVELVPYVAGG
+252 WSVELTPFVT
-264 EHAEISWRILDGK
+264 HAEDLLISWRILDGK
-277 TPVASLEAPS
+277 TPVASARTPAS
-287 GDAVSLSIP
+287 QTVNIPIP
-296 DPVLWQG
+296 DPILWQG

-309 YTLEAVLL
+309 YTLEADLL
-317 SPEGKPL
+317 SPEGKIL
-324 DTFTARFGLRTFS
+324 DTFTARFGLRTIS
-337 VDPERGFFLNGKSY
+337 IDSERGFFLNGKSY

-368 VTRREHEEDI
+368 ITRREHEEDL

-389 RLAHYQHDDYFYSLC
+389 RLAHYQHDDDFYSLC
-404 DEAGLVVWAEVP
+404 DEAGLIVWAEVP

-464 IKTHAALK
+464 VQTHAALK
-472 AIKEELDQTRPST
+472 AIKEELDRTRPST
-485 MAHISMLPPDSP
+485 MAHISMLSPDSP

-514 EGNVSQYKPWLDAFH
+514 EGSVSQYKPWLDAFH

-548 AYQSPKPA
+548 AFQSPQPA
-556 VGDYSESYQEYY
+556 VGDCTESYQEYY
-568 HEKLLEQIEK
+568 HEKVLEQIEK

-598 EEAGDPGKNHKGLV
+598 EEGGDPGKNHKGLI
-612 TYDRKTRKDAFYVYK
+612 TYDRKIKKDAFYVYK
-627 ARWSREPF
+627 ARWSCEPF
-635 VRLAGSRYVFRHEA
+635 VHLAGRRYVFRHENV
-649 TTSIRVYTNLPKVA
+649 TNIRVYTNLPKVA
-663 LYVDQKLFAVQEGRY
+663 LYVDQKLFAEKEGRY
-678 FFSFEVPISGRHLI
+678 LFSFEVPISGKHLI
-692 EARAEGCSDT
+692 EARAEGCSDA
-702 IEIEHVEKPYEGY
+702 IEIEHVEKAYEGY
-715 RCQVKQGAVNWLDG
+715 RCKAKEGAVNWLDG

-744 LAVPEGKD
+744 LAVPEGKE
-752 FLNAFFAYVIEKRRK
+752 FLHAFFAYVIDKRRK

-789 RVMNMVGD
+789 RVMNMVGE

>member
-1 MIITLNDNWIF
+1 MIITLNDNWTF
-12 FKGTA
+12 FKDTA
-17 AAESASG
+17 APAANKAQAPAQASAQAG

-102 RFFRTASPLSPASL
+102 RFFRM
-116 CANGA
+116 
-121 PLPPSQR
+121 
-128 EVSAKQTEGVTS
+128 
-140 FEAPLRG
+140 
-147 AGIPSAACC
+147 
-156 GGMTEGVIAGV
+156 GGSME
-167 PQFPMA
+167 
-173 PPRET
+173 
-178 VSAEQTEG
+178 
-186 VSPVPAQLTVRV
+186 LTVRV

-224 LLIVRR
+224 LLILDR
-230 SHFDLTAMG
+230 SHFDFTAMG

-252 WSVELVPYVAGG
+252 WNVELTPFVT
-264 EHAEISWRILDGK
+264 HAEDLLISWRILDGRSPAANQTQAPAASANSSAQ
-277 TPVASLEAPS
+277 TPVASAQAP
-287 GDAVSLSIP
+287 AAQTVNIAIP
-296 DPVLWQG
+296 DPILWQG

-309 YTLEAVLL
+309 YTLEADLL
-317 SPEGKPL
+317 SPEGKIL
-324 DTFTARFGLRTFS
+324 DTFSARFGLRTFS

-368 VTRREHEEDI
+368 ITRREHEEDI

-404 DEAGLVVWAEVP
+404 DEAGLIVWAEVP
-416 YITMELKEGHEN
+416 YITMELPDGHEN

-464 IKTHAALK
+464 IQTHAALK
-472 AIKEELDQTRPST
+472 AIKEELDPYRPST

-529 AAHPRLPVGLSEY
+529 ASHPRLPVGLSEY

-612 TYDRKTRKDAFYVYK
+612 TYDRKIKKDAFYVYK
-627 ARWSREPF
+627 ARWSRQPF
-635 VRLAGSRYVFRHEA
+635 VHLAGSRYVYRHEA

-663 LYVDQKLFAVQEGRY
+663 LYVDQKLFAEQEGRY
-678 FFSFEVPISGRHLI
+678 LFSFEVPISGRHLI

-702 IEIEHVEKPYEGY
+702 IAIEHVEKPYEGY
-715 RCQVKQGAVNWLDG
+715 RCKVKQGAVNWLDG
-729 CSEEGFVVTDRIGDI
+729 CSEEGFVVTDRVGDI
-744 LAVPEGKD
+744 LAVPEGR
-752 FLNAFFAYVIEKRRK
+752 AFIEQLLSYVIEKRRA
-767 KGAPVREAEE
+767 KGAPVRELSEE
-777 GLIEGMADYTVE
+777 LIEGMTDHSVE
-789 RVMNMVGD
+789 RIFNMAGD

>member
-17 AAESASG
+17 VAEGASG
-24 EKVTLPHTWNAIDGQ
+24 EKVTLPHTWNALDGQ

-55 LPALTLKEDEEAYLC
+55 LPALTLKEDEKAYLC

-102 RFFRTASPLSPASL
+102 RFFRT
-116 CANGA
+116 
-121 PLPPSQR
+121 
-128 EVSAKQTEGVTS
+128 
-140 FEAPLRG
+140 
-147 AGIPSAACC
+147 
-156 GGMTEGVIAGV
+156 GGSME
-167 PQFPMA
+167 
-173 PPRET
+173 
-178 VSAEQTEG
+178 
-186 VSPVPAQLTVRV
+186 LTVRV

-230 SHFDLTAMG
+230 SHFDLTAIG

-324 DTFTARFGLRTFS
+324 DTFSARFGLRTFS

-357 RHQDRENMGYA
+357 RHQDCENMGYA

-404 DEAGLVVWAEVP
+404 DEIGLIVWAEVP
-416 YITMELKEGHEN
+416 YITMELPDGHEN

-529 AAHPRLPVGLSEY
+529 ASHPRLPVGLSEY

-635 VRLAGSRYVFRHEA
+635 VHLAGSRYVFRHEA

-663 LYVDQKLFAVQEGRY
+663 LYVDQKLFEEQEGRY
-678 FFSFEVPISGRHLI
+678 LFSFEVPISGRHLI

-702 IEIEHVEKPYEGY
+702 ITVEHVEKPYEGY
-715 RCQVKQGAVNWLDG
+715 RCKVKQGAVNWLDG
-729 CSEEGFVVTDRIGDI
+729 CSEEGFVVTDRVGDI
-744 LAVPEGKD
+744 LAVPEGR
-752 FLNAFFAYVIEKRRK
+752 AFIEQLLSYVIEKRRA

-777 GLIEGMADYTVE
+777 GLIEGMADYSVE
-789 RVMNMVGD
+789 RIFNMAGD

>member
-12 FKGTA
+12 FKDTA
-17 AAESASG
+17 APTANKAQAPAQASAQAG

-49 CTYTRA
+49 CTYTRL

-102 RFFRTASPLSPASL
+102 RFFRT
-116 CANGA
+116 
-121 PLPPSQR
+121 
-128 EVSAKQTEGVTS
+128 
-140 FEAPLRG
+140 
-147 AGIPSAACC
+147 
-156 GGMTEGVIAGV
+156 GGFME
-167 PQFPMA
+167 
-173 PPRET
+173 
-178 VSAEQTEG
+178 
-186 VSPVPAQLTVRV
+186 LTVRV

-216 GGIYRSVG
+216 GGIYRSVE
-224 LLIVRR
+224 LLILDR
-230 SHFDLTAMG
+230 SHFDFTAMG
-239 GGVKIT
+239 GGVRIT
-245 PKEQNGA
+245 PKEHEGA
-252 WSVELVPYVAGG
+252 WNVELTPFVT
-264 EHAEISWRILDGK
+264 HAEDLLISWRILDGRSPAANQTQAPAASANSSAQ
-277 TPVASLEAPS
+277 TPVASAQAP
-287 GDAVSLSIP
+287 AAQTVNIAIP
-296 DPVLWQG
+296 DPILWQG

-309 YTLEAVLL
+309 YTLEADLL
-317 SPEGKPL
+317 SPEGKLL
-324 DTFTARFGLRTFS
+324 DTFSARFGLRTFHI
-337 VDPERGFFLNGKSY
+337 DPERGFFLNGKSY

-368 VTRREHEEDI
+368 ITRREHEEDL

-404 DEAGLVVWAEVP
+404 DEAGIIVWAEVP

-464 IKTHAALK
+464 IQTHAALK
-472 AIKEELDQTRPST
+472 AIKEELDPYRPST

-612 TYDRKTRKDAFYVYK
+612 TYDRKIKKDAFYVYK
-627 ARWSREPF
+627 ARWSRQPF
-635 VRLAGSRYVFRHEA
+635 VHLAGSRYVYRHEA

-663 LYVDQKLFAVQEGRY
+663 LYVDQKLFAEQEGRY
-678 FFSFEVPISGRHLI
+678 LFSFEVPISGRHLI

-702 IEIEHVEKPYEGY
+702 IAIEHVEKPYEGY
-715 RCQVKQGAVNWLDG
+715 RCKVKQGAVNWLDG
-729 CSEEGFVVTDRIGDI
+729 CSEEGFVVTDRVGDI
-744 LAVPEGKD
+744 LAVPEGR
-752 FLNAFFAYVIEKRRK
+752 AFIEQLLSYVIEKRRA
-767 KGAPVREAEE
+767 KGAPVRELSEE
-777 GLIEGMADYTVE
+777 LIEGMTDHSVE
-789 RVMNMVGD
+789 RIFNMAGD

>member
-12 FKGTA
+12 FKDTA
-17 AAESASG
+17 APASNKAQPPATGTSG
-24 EKVTLPHTWNAIDGQ
+24 ETVTLPHTWNAIDGQ

-49 CTYTRA
+49 CTYTRP

-77 AEVFISGELVTR
+77 AEVFVNGELVTR

-102 RFFRTASPLSPASL
+102 RFFRT
-116 CANGA
+116 
-121 PLPPSQR
+121 
-128 EVSAKQTEGVTS
+128 
-140 FEAPLRG
+140 
-147 AGIPSAACC
+147 
-156 GGMTEGVIAGV
+156 GGSME
-167 PQFPMA
+167 
-173 PPRET
+173 
-178 VSAEQTEG
+178 
-186 VSPVPAQLTVRV
+186 LTVRV

-224 LLIVRR
+224 LLILDRA
-230 SHFDLTAMG
+230 HFDFTAMG

-252 WSVELVPYVAGG
+252 WNVELVPYVVGG
-264 EHAEISWRILDGK
+264 EHAEISWRILDGAK
-277 TPVASLEAPS
+277 EIAGKESPAAQTVNIA
-287 GDAVSLSIP
+287 IP

-317 SPEGKPL
+317 SPEGKTL
-324 DTFTARFGLRTFS
+324 DTFTARFGLRTFHI
-337 VDPERGFFLNGKSY
+337 DPEQGFFLNGKSY

-368 VTRREHEEDI
+368 ITRREHEEDL

-416 YITMELKEGHEN
+416 YITMELPDGHEN

-464 IKTHAALK
+464 IQTHAALK

-529 AAHPRLPVGLSEY
+529 ASHPNLPVGLSEY

-612 TYDRKTRKDAFYVYK
+612 TYDRKTKKDAFYVYK

-635 VRLAGSRYVFRHEA
+635 VHLAGSRYVYRHEA

-663 LYVDQKLFAVQEGRY
+663 LYVDQKLFAEQEGRY
-678 FFSFEVPISGRHLI
+678 LFSFEVPISGRHLI

-702 IEIEHVEKPYEGY
+702 IAIEHVEKPYEGY
-715 RCQVKQGAVNWLDG
+715 RCKVKQGAVNWLDG
-729 CSEEGFVVTDRIGDI
+729 CSEEGFVVTDRVGDI
-744 LAVPEGKD
+744 LAVPEGR
-752 FLNAFFAYVIEKRRK
+752 AFIEQLLSYVIEKRRA
-767 KGAPVREAEE
+767 KGAPVRELSEE
-777 GLIEGMADYTVE
+777 LIEGMTDHSVE
-789 RVMNMVGD
+789 RIFNMAGD

>member
-1 MIITLNDNWIF
+1 MQAEKSKHIEKVYPMIITLNDNWTF
-12 FKGTA
+12 FKDTA
-17 AAESASG
+17 ASAANQTLAANQTQTPAQTSAQAG
-24 EKVTLPHTWNAIDGQ
+24 ETVTLPHTWNAIDGQ

-49 CTYTRA
+49 CTYIRA

-102 RFFRTASPLSPASL
+102 RFFRM
-116 CANGA
+116 
-121 PLPPSQR
+121 
-128 EVSAKQTEGVTS
+128 
-140 FEAPLRG
+140 
-147 AGIPSAACC
+147 
-156 GGMTEGVIAGV
+156 GGSME
-167 PQFPMA
+167 
-173 PPRET
+173 
-178 VSAEQTEG
+178 
-186 VSPVPAQLTVRV
+186 LTVRV

-224 LLIVRR
+224 LLILDRA
-230 SHFDLTAMG
+230 HFDFTAMG

-252 WSVELVPYVAGG
+252 WSVELVPYVVGG
-264 EHAEISWRILDGK
+264 EHAEISWRILDGQ
-277 TPVASLEAPS
+277 TPVASAQAPAS
-287 GDAVSLSIP
+287 QTVNIAIP

-317 SPEGKPL
+317 SPEGKTL
-324 DTFTARFGLRTFS
+324 DTFSARFGLRTFS
-337 VDPERGFFLNGKSY
+337 IDPERGFFLNGKSY

-368 VTRREHEEDI
+368 ITRREHEEDI

-404 DEAGLVVWAEVP
+404 DEAGLIVWAEVP

-464 IKTHAALK
+464 IQTHAALK
-472 AIKEELDQTRPST
+472 AIKEELDPYRPST
-485 MAHISMLPPDSP
+485 MAHISMLSPDSP
-497 FVETADICAW
+497 FVETADVCAW

-514 EGNVSQYKPWLDAFH
+514 EGNVSQYKPWLDKFH
-529 AAHPRLPVGLSEY
+529 ATHPNLSVGLSEY

-598 EEAGDPGKNHKGLV
+598 EEAGDPGKNHKGLI
-612 TYDRKTRKDAFYVYK
+612 TYDRKIKKDAFYVYK

-635 VRLAGSRYVFRHEA
+635 VHLAGSRYVYRHEA
-649 TTSIRVYTNLPKVA
+649 TTSIRVYTNLPKVS
-663 LYVDQKLFAVQEGRY
+663 LYVDGGLFAEKEGRY
-678 FFSFEVPISGRHLI
+678 LFSFEVPISGRHLI

-702 IEIEHVEKPYEGY
+702 IAIEHVEKPYEGY
-715 RCQVKQGAVNWLDG
+715 RCKVKQGAVNWLDG
-729 CSEEGFVVTDRIGDI
+729 CSEEGFVVTDRVGDI
-744 LAVPEGKD
+744 LAVPEGR
-752 FLNAFFAYVIEKRRK
+752 AFIEQLLSYVIEKRRA
-767 KGAPVREAEE
+767 KGAPVRELSEE
-777 GLIEGMADYTVE
+777 LIEGMTDHSVE
-789 RVMNMVGD
+789 RIFNMAGD

>member
-1 MIITLNDNWIF
+1 MIITLNDNWTF

-17 AAESASG
+17 AAEGASG
-24 EKVTLPHTWNAIDGQ
+24 EKVTLPHTWNALDGQ

-49 CTYTRA
+49 CTYTRP
-55 LPALTLKEDEEAYLC
+55 LPALTLKEDEEVYLC

-102 RFFRTASPLSPASL
+102 RFFRTG
-116 CANGA
+116 GA
-121 PLPPSQR
+121 M
-128 EVSAKQTEGVTS
+128 E
-140 FEAPLRG
+140 
-147 AGIPSAACC
+147 
-156 GGMTEGVIAGV
+156 
-167 PQFPMA
+167 
-173 PPRET
+173 
-178 VSAEQTEG
+178 
-186 VSPVPAQLTVRV
+186 LTVRV

-224 LLIVRR
+224 LLILDRA
-230 SHFDLTAMG
+230 HFDLTAMG

-252 WSVELVPYVAGG
+252 WSVELVPYVVGG

-277 TPVASLEAPS
+277 TPVASAQAP
-287 GDAVSLSIP
+287 AAQTVNIAIP

-309 YTLEAVLL
+309 YTLEADLL
-317 SPEGKPL
+317 SPEGKIL

-337 VDPERGFFLNGKSY
+337 VDPERGFFLNGKSC

-368 VTRREHEEDI
+368 AT
-378 ALIRELGANSV
+378 LIRELGANSV

-404 DEAGLVVWAEVP
+404 DEVGLIVWAEVP
-416 YITMELKEGHEN
+416 YITMELSEGHEN

-472 AIKEELDQTRPST
+472 AVKEELDQTRPST

-514 EGNVSQYKPWLDAFH
+514 EGSVSQYKPWLDAFH

-548 AYQSPKPA
+548 AYQSPQPA

-612 TYDRKTRKDAFYVYK
+612 TYDRKIKKDAFYVYK
-627 ARWSREPF
+627 ARWSRQPF
-635 VRLAGSRYVFRHEA
+635 VHLAGSRYVFRHEA

-663 LYVDQKLFAVQEGRY
+663 LYVDQKLFEEQEGRY
-678 FFSFEVPISGRHLI
+678 LFSFEVPISGRHLI

-702 IEIEHVEKPYEGY
+702 ITVEHVEKPYEGY
-715 RCQVKQGAVNWLDG
+715 RCKVKQGAVNWLDG
-729 CSEEGFVVTDRIGDI
+729 CSEEGFVVTDRVGDI
-744 LAVPEGKD
+744 LAVPEGR
-752 FLNAFFAYVIEKRRK
+752 AFIEQLLSYVIEKRRA
-767 KGAPVREAEE
+767 KGAPVRELSEE
-777 GLIEGMADYTVE
+777 LIEGMTDHSVE
-789 RVMNMVGD
+789 RIFNMAGD

>member
-1 MIITLNDNWIF
+1 MHL
-12 FKGTA
+12 
-17 AAESASG
+17 
-24 EKVTLPHTWNAIDGQ
+24 
-39 DGGSDYFRGE
+39 
-49 CTYTRA
+49 
-55 LPALTLKEDEEAYLC
+55 
-70 FYGVSQT
+70 YGVSQT

-102 RFFRTASPLSPASL
+102 RFFRTASPL
-116 CANGA
+116 
-121 PLPPSQR
+121 PPSLR
-128 EVSAKQTEGVTS
+128 EVSAQQTEGVTS

-167 PQFPMA
+167 PQFPLA
-173 PPRET
+173 SSRET
-178 VSAEQTEG
+178 VSAKRTEG

-198 SNAVSDRV
+198 SNAASNRV

-216 GGIYRSVG
+216 GGIYRSVE

-230 SHFDLTAMG
+230 SHFDFTAMG

-252 WSVELVPYVAGG
+252 WSVELVPYVVGG
-264 EHAEISWRILDGK
+264 EHAEISWRILDGAK
-277 TPVASLEAPS
+277 EIAGKESPASQTVNIA
-287 GDAVSLSIP
+287 IP

-317 SPEGKPL
+317 SPEGKLL
-324 DTFTARFGLRTFS
+324 DTFSARFGLRTFS
-337 VDPERGFFLNGKSY
+337 IDPEQGFFLNGKSY

-368 VTRREHEEDI
+368 ITRKEHEEDI
-378 ALIRELGANSV
+378 ALIREL
-389 RLAHYQHDDYFYSLC
+389 D
-404 DEAGLVVWAEVP
+404 
-416 YITMELKEGHEN
+416 GHEN

-464 IKTHAALK
+464 IQTHAALK
-472 AIKEELDQTRPST
+472 ALKEELDPYRPST

-548 AYQSPKPA
+548 AYQSPQPA

-568 HEKLLEQIEK
+568 HEKVLEQIEK

-598 EEAGDPGKNHKGLV
+598 EEGGDPGKNHKGLV
-612 TYDRKTRKDAFYVYK
+612 TYDRKIKKDAFYVYK

-635 VRLAGSRYVFRHEA
+635 VHLAGSRYVYRHEA
-649 TTSIRVYTNLPKVA
+649 VTNIRVYTNLPKVS
-663 LYVDQKLFAVQEGRY
+663 LYVDQKLFAEQEGRY
-678 FFSFEVPISGRHLI
+678 LFSFEVPISGRHLI

-702 IEIEHVEKPYEGY
+702 ITIEHVEKPYEGY

-744 LAVPEGKD
+744 LAVPEGKE

>member
-1 MIITLNDNWIF
+1 MIISLNDNWTF
-12 FKGTA
+12 FKDTA
-17 AAESASG
+17 APAANQTPASNKAQAPAQASAQAG
-24 EKVTLPHTWNAIDGQ
+24 ETVTLPHTWNAIDGQ

-49 CTYTRA
+49 CTYTRP

-77 AEVFISGELVTR
+77 AEIFVNGELVTR

-102 RFFRTASPLSPASL
+102 RFFRTSSPLSLASP
-116 CANGA
+116 CVNGA
-121 PLPPSQR
+121 PLPPSLR
-128 EVSAKQTEGVTS
+128 GVAAKQTEGV
-140 FEAPLRG
+140 F
-147 AGIPSAACC
+147 
-156 GGMTEGVIAGV
+156 
-167 PQFPMA
+167 
-173 PPRET
+173 
-178 VSAEQTEG
+178 
-186 VSPVPAQLTVRV
+186 PVPAQITVRV
-198 SNAVSDRV
+198 SNAASDRV

-216 GGIYRSVG
+216 GGIYRSVE
-224 LLIVRR
+224 LLIVNR
-230 SHFDLTAMG
+230 SHFDLTSMG

-245 PKEQNGA
+245 PKENGGA
-252 WSVELVPYVAGG
+252 WSTELTPYVT
-264 EHAEISWRILDGK
+264 HAENLLISWRIFDGRSPAASANSSAQ
-277 TPVASLEAPS
+277 TPVASAQAP
-287 GDAVSLSIP
+287 AAQTVNIAIP

-317 SPEGKPL
+317 SPEGKLL

-337 VDPERGFFLNGKSY
+337 IDPERGFILNGKSY

-368 VTRREHEEDI
+368 ITRREHEEDL

-464 IKTHAALK
+464 VQTHAALK
-472 AIKEELDQTRPST
+472 AIKEELDPYRPST
-485 MAHISMLPPDSP
+485 MAHISMLSPDSP

-514 EGNVSQYKPWLDAFH
+514 EGSVSQYKPWLDKFH
-529 AAHPRLPVGLSEY
+529 ATHPELPVGLSEY

-548 AYQSPKPA
+548 AYQSAQPA
-556 VGDYSESYQEYY
+556 VGDVTESYQEYY
-568 HEKLLEQIEK
+568 HEKVLEQIEK

-598 EEAGDPGKNHKGLV
+598 EEGGDPGKNHKGLV

-635 VRLAGSRYVFRHEA
+635 VHLAGRRYVYRHEA
-649 TTSIRVYTNLPKVA
+649 TTSIRVYTNLPKVS
-663 LYVDQKLFAVQEGRY
+663 LYVDQKLFAEQEGRY
-678 FFSFEVPISGRHLI
+678 LFSFDVPISGKHTV
-692 EARAEGCSDT
+692 EARAEGCSDA
-702 IEIEHVEKPYEGY
+702 IEIEHVAAPFEGY
-715 RCQVKQGAVNWLDG
+715 RCKAKEGAVNWLDG

-744 LAVPEGKD
+744 LAVPEGKE
-752 FLNAFFAYVIEKRRK
+752 FLNAFFAYLIEKRRK
-767 KGAPVREAEE
+767 TGAPVREAEE

>member
-1 MIITLNDNWIF
+1 MIIPLNDNWTF
-12 FKGTA
+12 FKDTA
-17 AAESASG
+17 ALAANKAQPPATGTSG
-24 EKVTLPHTWNAIDGQ
+24 ETVTLPHTWNAIDGQ

-49 CTYTRA
+49 CTYTRP
-55 LPALTLKEDEEAYLC
+55 LPALTLNEDEEVYLC

-77 AEVFISGELVTR
+77 AVVLVNGDLVTR

-102 RFFRTASPLSPASL
+102 RFFRT
-116 CANGA
+116 
-121 PLPPSQR
+121 
-128 EVSAKQTEGVTS
+128 
-140 FEAPLRG
+140 
-147 AGIPSAACC
+147 
-156 GGMTEGVIAGV
+156 GGSME
-167 PQFPMA
+167 
-173 PPRET
+173 
-178 VSAEQTEG
+178 
-186 VSPVPAQLTVRV
+186 LTVRV

-216 GGIYRSVG
+216 GGIYRNVE
-224 LLIVRR
+224 LLIVNC

-239 GGVKIT
+239 GGVRIT
-245 PKEQNGA
+245 PKENGGA
-252 WSVELVPYVAGG
+252 WSVELVPYVVGG
-264 EHAEISWRILDGK
+264 EHAEILWRIFDGNSPDADQMQA
-277 TPVASLEAPS
+277 PVASAQAPAS
-287 GDAVSLSIP
+287 QTVNIAIP

-303 VDDPHL
+303 IDDPHL

-337 VDPERGFFLNGKSY
+337 IDPERGFFLNGKSY

-368 VTRREHEEDI
+368 ITRREHEEDV

-464 IKTHAALK
+464 IQTHAALK
-472 AIKEELDQTRPST
+472 AIKEELDPYRPST

-497 FVETADICAW
+497 FVETADVCAW

-612 TYDRKTRKDAFYVYK
+612 TYDRKIKKDAFYVYK

-635 VRLAGSRYVFRHEA
+635 VHLAGSRYVYRHEA

-663 LYVDQKLFAVQEGRY
+663 LYVDQKLFAEQEGRY
-678 FFSFEVPISGRHLI
+678 HFSFEVPISGRHLI
-692 EARAEGCSDT
+692 EARAEGCSDA
-702 IEIEHVEKPYEGY
+702 IAIEHVEKPYEGY
-715 RCQVKQGAVNWLDG
+715 RCKVKQGAVNWLDG
-729 CSEEGFVVTDRIGDI
+729 CSEEGFVVTDRVGDI
-744 LAVPEGKD
+744 LAVPEGR
-752 FLNAFFAYVIEKRRK
+752 AFIEQLLSYVIEKRRA
-767 KGAPVREAEE
+767 KGAPVRELSEE
-777 GLIEGMADYTVE
+777 LIEGMTDHSVE
-789 RVMNMVGD
+789 RIFNMAGD

>member
-12 FKGTA
+12 FKDTA
-17 AAESASG
+17 APASNKAQPPATGTSG
-24 EKVTLPHTWNAIDGQ
+24 ETVTLPHTWNAIDGQ

-49 CTYTRA
+49 CTYTRP

-77 AEVFISGELVTR
+77 AEVFVNGELVTR

-102 RFFRTASPLSPASL
+102 RFFRT
-116 CANGA
+116 
-121 PLPPSQR
+121 
-128 EVSAKQTEGVTS
+128 
-140 FEAPLRG
+140 
-147 AGIPSAACC
+147 
-156 GGMTEGVIAGV
+156 GGSME
-167 PQFPMA
+167 
-173 PPRET
+173 
-178 VSAEQTEG
+178 
-186 VSPVPAQLTVRV
+186 LTVRV

-216 GGIYRSVG
+216 GGIYRNVA
-224 LLIVRR
+224 LLIVNR
-230 SHFDLTAMG
+230 SHFDFTAMG

-252 WSVELVPYVAGG
+252 WNVELVPYVVGG
-264 EHAEISWRILDGK
+264 EHAEISWRILDGAK
-277 TPVASLEAPS
+277 EIAGKESPAAQTVNIA
-287 GDAVSLSIP
+287 IP

-317 SPEGKPL
+317 SPEGKTL
-324 DTFTARFGLRTFS
+324 DTFTARFGLRTFHI
-337 VDPERGFFLNGKSY
+337 DPEQGFFLNGKSY

-368 VTRREHEEDI
+368 ITRREHEEDL

-416 YITMELKEGHEN
+416 YITMELPDGHEN

-464 IKTHAALK
+464 IQTHAALK

-529 AAHPRLPVGLSEY
+529 ASHPNLPVGLSEY

-612 TYDRKTRKDAFYVYK
+612 TYDRKTKKDAFYVYK

-635 VRLAGSRYVFRHEA
+635 VHLAGSRYVYRHEA

-663 LYVDQKLFAVQEGRY
+663 LYVDQKLFAEQEGRY
-678 FFSFEVPISGRHLI
+678 LFSFEVPISGRHLI

-702 IEIEHVEKPYEGY
+702 IAIEHVEKPYEGY
-715 RCQVKQGAVNWLDG
+715 RCKVKQGAVNWLDG
-729 CSEEGFVVTDRIGDI
+729 CSEEGFVVTDRVGDI
-744 LAVPEGKD
+744 LAVPEGR
-752 FLNAFFAYVIEKRRK
+752 AFIEQLLSYVIEKRRA
-767 KGAPVREAEE
+767 KGAPVRELSEE
-777 GLIEGMADYTVE
+777 LIEGMTDHSVE
-789 RVMNMVGD
+789 RIFNMAGD